1 MKHRTSEIS
10 KKVRFHGRGGQ
21 GMKTASRIVGTASFL
36 EGFFVQDC
44 PLYGAERRGAP
55 MVAFTILSKEPILE
69 RGIITSPDINIIAD
83 ETLLG
88 DKSANVFQGTWEGTI
103 TMVNTHYPAS
113 HVRSVFGIVGEIVTI
128 DITEITLN
136 VIGESVL
143 SSAAA
148 AVVCKLTGVIS
159 ESSLEKAVIRELSS
173 INLKKETIQKNVQAA
188 LTSFDKIPEVQPH
201 YFEPIREDKKDEIV
215 KLDYADPCLG
225 SPSVYARGNT
235 KLKKTGNWRLFKP
248 VIDHEKCSRCRT
260 CFVYCPHSCIS
271 IDEEDYPQ
279 IDYDNCKGCLTCFY
293 ECPKKVISKDRE
305 VKAW

>member
-1 MKHRTSEIS
+1 MIKRI
-10 KKVRFHGRGGQ
+10 RFHGRGGQ
-21 GMKTASRIVGTASFL
+21 GMKTAGRIVGTASFL
-36 EGFFVQDC
+36 EGFFAQDC

-55 MVAFTILSKEPILE
+55 MVAFTRLSKEPILE
-69 RGIITSPDINIIAD
+69 RGIIISPDINIIAD

-88 DKSANVFQGTWEGTI
+88 DKNANVFQGTWEGTVTI
-103 TMVNTHYPAS
+103 VNTHYPAS
-113 HVRSVFGIVGEIVTI
+113 HVRNVYGIVGEIVTL
-128 DITEITLN
+128 DITEIALN
-136 VIGESVL
+136 VIGEPVL

-148 AVVCKLTGVIS
+148 AVVCKLTGVITK
-159 ESSLEKAVIRELSS
+159 SSLEKAVIKELSS

-188 LTSFDKIPEVQPH
+188 LTSFDRIPESRPR
-201 YFEPIREDKKDEIV
+201 YFEPIKEDKKDEIV
-215 KLDYADPCLG
+215 KLEYADPCLG
-225 SPSVYARGNT
+225 SPSIFAKETTR
-235 KLKKTGNWRLFKP
+235 LKKTGNWRLFRP

-271 IDEEDYPQ
+271 IDEGDYPQ